1 MSQKRSI
8 AFCLFGALVVMGAL
22 LVAGCATTRPPEN
35 LACDTDIRWD
45 VASEAQINQF
55 ACTLEGDTLTFAAE
69 VQNVSDTPQRF
80 RLNIFLLDQDKAAGH
95 LIPRKGDP
103 PVVAPDQSESVEVPF
118 FKTATMPKQVEVI
131 VSIIE

>member
-1 MSQKRSI
+1 MSQKCS
-8 AFCLFGALVVMGAL
+8 FVCCLLGVLVVLGVL

-45 VASEAQINQF
+45 VTSEAQIKQF
-55 ACTLEGDTLTFAAE
+55 ACALEGDTLSFAAE

-95 LIPRKGDP
+95 LIPRKGNP
-103 PVVAPDQSESVEVPF
+103 PVVAPGESETVKVPF
-118 FKTATMPKQVEVI
+118 FKAAAMPKQVEVI
-131 VSIIE
+131 VSTIE